1 MAARLV
7 GGKEIR
13 QYMGES
19 SAAREIRVVR
29 MQDHVENAIADTL
42 LNDFWREQMMEQGYS
57 GAADLMRRIQNVFE
71 TQCVLENV
79 SHKTLDAIA
88 QQYFLDENMR
98 RWFTKH
104 NSYAL
109 EEGMRRFL
117 ELETRGKW
125 KAEPETW
132 RKLKSAYLQAEG
144 DLEDAISGFGE
155 IQAGNVDIITDSQM
169 EQWAEKLKKTDE
181 EIGRWNR

>member
-1 MAARLV
+1 M
-7 GGKEIR
+7 
-13 QYMGES
+13 
-19 SAAREIRVVR
+19 
-29 MQDHVENAIADTL
+29 
-42 LNDFWREQMMEQGYS
+42 
-57 GAADLMRRIQNVFE
+57 
-71 TQCVLENV
+71 
-79 SHKTLDAIA
+79 
-88 QQYFLDENMR
+88 
-98 RWFTKH
+98 
-104 NSYAL
+104 
-109 EEGMRRFL
+109 
-117 ELETRGKW
+117 ETRGKW